1 MIKNGVRLPLTMAQ
15 VFPHGCHL
23 MPDSIAEAQDYD
35 EKTKTRSP
43 AIDKITGR
51 RVFQCRVAD
60 MDPELEGRS
69 RETVV
74 KILADRQPV
83 PPTGQPFELV
93 EFDNL
98 QVTPYRHAGNDLAA
112 ASGATLRELMARMGH
127 STTWAALIYLH
138 DSDDRQ
144 RKIAESLDALLREQ
158 LASGSPAD
166 ERGDGPG
173 QSGTN
178 LAQAG
183 EQE

>member
-1 MIKNGVRLPLTMAQ
+1 MIKGGTRFPVTMAQ

-23 MPDSIAEAQDYD
+23 MPESITEAQDYD

-43 AIDKITGR
+43 SVDKLTGK

-74 KILADRQPV
+74 KILGDRPPS

-98 QVTPYRHAGNDLAA
+98 QVTPYVTDKGRMAYSLRATGIKPARPVAKDAA
-112 ASGATLRELMARMGH
+112 
-127 STTWAALIYLH
+127 
-138 DSDDRQ
+138 
-144 RKIAESLDALLREQ
+144 
-158 LASGSPAD
+158 
-166 ERGDGPG
+166 
-173 QSGTN
+173 
-178 LAQAG
+178 
-183 EQE
+183 